1 MYSCNCSDGAESDAQ
16 CGGISCQYT
25 LSTAILEA
33 KLSDADLELH
43 SEGTVTSFHP
53 RILTRLQGARLR
65 LSFLIRCRNLKRPPP
80 SLRMKACKL
89 IDKLTA
95 ISVCSKAESSILEGA
110 ILSQQLEIKKLDEV
124 VSYSD
129 PNKLDAVNFRQKK
142 NLQAALDKKFSK
154 LVSQDNE
161 DWKDWPSKIKLKP
174 KQQEPK
180 MKARDHFLS
189 VKRSRNIVKRQRR
202 ASNLLKK
209 VAMDNIAS
217 GSVLNLSEKVIP
229 PEVISVLS
237 KGKGFVVNS
246 SFNSLETRTDC
257 QTTLAKLSTTTQF
270 KIKEL
275 KEHMK
280 NISYEKH
287 DEKIEDDDLVPD
299 FPKSLKRQKAKVP
312 QDSGDKV
319 VGALKKDIMVDIE
332 YRLIETQTP
341 EIQFVQGGKTGSKVD
356 HP

>member
-1 MYSCNCSDGAESDAQ
+1 
-16 CGGISCQYT
+16 
-25 LSTAILEA
+25 
-33 KLSDADLELH
+33 
-43 SEGTVTSFHP
+43 
-53 RILTRLQGARLR
+53 
-65 LSFLIRCRNLKRPPP
+65 
-80 SLRMKACKL
+80 
-89 IDKLTA
+89 
-95 ISVCSKAESSILEGA
+95 
-110 ILSQQLEIKKLDEV
+110 
-124 VSYSD
+124 
-129 PNKLDAVNFRQKK
+129 
-142 NLQAALDKKFSK
+142 
-154 LVSQDNE
+154 
-161 DWKDWPSKIKLKP
+161 
-174 KQQEPK
+174 

-280 NISYEKH
+280 IISCEKH

-319 VGALKKDIMVDIE
+319 VEALKKDIMVDIDSLKPKPQ
-332 YRLIETQTP
+332 RSNL
-341 EIQFVQGGKTGSKVD
+341 SKVERQGLKWIIHEINNGD
-356 HP
+356 LRVVMADKGGALCIVPKSFIKQLESEKLSDTARYDNLGDQDPTSSVQTTLLDYWRFGEDNHFISRTEAKEVVGLCEKKNGKPQ